1 MRRSFLPISLAV
13 ALCGGAM
20 SSLPAAAQDRSLWL
34 YNGQSATVYGYF
46 LAGEGI
52 YGSCDYDCYDLD
64 LYLYDSAGNLVASDT
79 LLDSFPIVNAPY
91 TGNFTIE
98 VTMPN
103 CSHSAG
109 CAVEVSSDYGF

>member
-1 MRRSFLPISLAV
+1 MLRSLLPASLAA
-13 ALCGGAM
+13 ALCCGAVG
-20 SSLPAAAQDRSLWL
+20 SLPAAAQDRSLWL
-34 YNGQSATVYGYF
+34 YNGESTTVYGYF

-64 LYLYDSAGNLVASDT
+64 LYLYDSTGRLVDSDT
-79 LLDSFPIVNAPY
+79 LLDSIPIVNAPY
-91 TGNFTIE
+91 TGNFEIQ